1 MQERTV
7 LLSSS
12 VGQRTYTNMLILG
25 NPKAVLKAGYFS
37 PEMNVQSGLKD
48 IPSPFQNA
56 SPQKL
61 LRG

>member
-37 PEMNVQSGLKD
+37 PEMNAVGYKFNRTIFLSVD
-48 IPSPFQNA
+48 NPTE
-56 SPQKL
+56 KL
-61 LRG
+61 TV